1 MADTSDIRKGLTIE
15 LDGQIFKVV
24 EFLHVKPGKGQ
35 AFVRTKLKNVE
46 TGAVIEK
53 TFKTGTTIY
62 PVRLEERP
70 AQFIYKEGD
79 NYVFMDMETYENY
92 PIPCE
97 EIQEETKYLK
107 EGLEVSLLFAKDRIV
122 GVKLPNFVV
131 LEIVETDPGIRGDT
145 AQGGSKPARLE
156 TGAVVT
162 VPLFVETGEKIKIDT
177 RTGDY
182 IERVKE

>member
-46 TGAVIEK
+46 T
-53 TFKTGTTIY
+53 
-62 PVRLEERP
+62 
-70 AQFIYKEGD
+70 
-79 NYVFMDMETYENY
+79 
-92 PIPCE
+92 
-97 EIQEETKYLK
+97 
-107 EGLEVSLLFAKDRIV
+107 
-122 GVKLPNFVV
+122 
-131 LEIVETDPGIRGDT
+131 DPGIRGDT
-145 AQGGSKPARLE
+145 AQGGSKPAKLE

-177 RTGDY
+177 RTGEY

>member
-15 LDGQIFKVV
+15 IDGEVYKVV

-62 PVRLEERP
+62 PVRLEEKP
-70 AQFIYKEGD
+70 AQYIYKEGD
-79 NYVFMDMETYENY
+79 NYVFMDLETYENY
-92 PIPCE
+92 HIPQTRIE
-97 EIQEETKYLK
+97 EESKYMK
-107 EGLEVSLLFAKDRIV
+107 EGLEVTLLFARDKIV

-145 AQGGSKPARLE
+145 AQGGSKPAKLE

-162 VPLFVETGEKIKIDT
+162 VPLFVETGEKIRIDT
-177 RTGDY
+177 RTGEY

>member
-1 MADTSDIRKGLTIE
+1 M
-15 LDGQIFKVV
+15 
-24 EFLHVKPGKGQ
+24 
-35 AFVRTKLKNVE
+35 
-46 TGAVIEK
+46 
-53 TFKTGTTIY
+53 
-62 PVRLEERP
+62 
-70 AQFIYKEGD
+70 
-79 NYVFMDMETYENY
+79 
-92 PIPCE
+92 
-97 EIQEETKYLK
+97 K

>member
-62 PVRLEERP
+62 PVRLE
-70 AQFIYKEGD
+70 D
-79 NYVFMDMETYENY
+79 
-92 PIPCE
+92 
-97 EIQEETKYLK
+97 
-107 EGLEVSLLFAKDRIV
+107 
-122 GVKLPNFVV
+122 
-131 LEIVETDPGIRGDT
+131 
-145 AQGGSKPARLE
+145 
-156 TGAVVT
+156 
-162 VPLFVETGEKIKIDT
+162 
-177 RTGDY
+177 
-182 IERVKE
+182 